1 MDWVE
6 WRDNAQ
12 ARLDQMVW
20 QGRVANA
27 ELDLDRQE
35 ALAGQHGAREAL
47 AQYNVAHQRLINPKS
62 KKSGKLRLNAWST
75 TVTFTTR
82 ASKRARKM
90 DDGQAV
96 PRRLDDVGMRPRP
109 QRQTRIRTVLHG
121 LQPVGQVPNPEN
133 YNNNQINQLSPERV
147 LEREREEA
155 EMAHDDAL
163 RAAERLADGDP

>member
-1 MDWVE
+1 
-6 WRDNAQ
+6 
-12 ARLDQMVW
+12 MVW

-35 ALAGQHGAREAL
+35 ALAGQHQTREAL
-47 AQYNVAHQRLINPKS
+47 AQYNVAHQRLINPEVQEV
-62 KKSGKLRLNAWST
+62 GQAAAER
-75 TVTFTTR
+75 VEHYRHFHHQGEQEGQE
-82 ASKRARKM
+82 
-90 DDGQAV
+90 DGQAA

-121 LQPVGQVPNPEN
+121 LQPVGQVPNPGN
-133 YNNNQINQLSPERV
+133 YNNNQTNQPPPERV